1 MAPELELDVLP
12 GVYAVARLDPAD
24 AVPEWARDPTFCATV
39 ATAHELTVVCPADAV
54 PADVRHEGPFRGLA
68 VRGPLDFALT
78 GILAALA
85 QPLADAGISIFA
97 LSTFDTDVLL
107 VRAADLAGAATAL
120 EAAGHRV
127 RT

>member
-12 GVYAVARLDPAD
+12 GAYGVARLG
-24 AVPEWARDPTFCATV
+24 
-39 ATAHELTVVCPADAV
+39 PADAV
-54 PADVRHEGPFRGLA
+54 PAWAADGDLSALVRTAGELSVVCAQAAIPAGVRHEGPFRALA

-85 QPLADAGISIFA
+85 APLADDGISIFA

-107 VRAADLAGAATAL
+107 VPAGDLAAAVAAL
-120 EAAGHRV
+120 EAAGHRIEP
-127 RT
+127 